1 MIEGLKRET
10 TTKKKKGREA
20 DRGGGRAREKIQRNI
35 VRQRERH

>member
-10 TTKKKKGREA
+10 TTKKKGREA